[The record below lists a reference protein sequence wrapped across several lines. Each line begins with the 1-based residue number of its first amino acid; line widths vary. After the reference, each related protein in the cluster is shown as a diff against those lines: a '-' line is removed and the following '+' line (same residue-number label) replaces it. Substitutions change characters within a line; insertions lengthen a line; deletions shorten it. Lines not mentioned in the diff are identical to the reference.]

1 MATQRCGLSG
11 RIGDEADRHLRQL
24 DRRGVAVVGPLL
36 SVIEE
41 PLAQAPSWYGP
52 VPTGCVTLVAAPLA
66 RDTPSRD
73 YLRNID
79 PDDIETK
86 QREAENLK

>member
-1 MATQRCGLSG
+1 MATQRRGLSG

-36 SVIEE
+36 SAIEE
-41 PLAQAPSWYGP
+41 PLAQAPSWYG
-52 VPTGCVTLVAAPLA
+52 
-66 RDTPSRD
+66 D

-79 PDDIETK
+79 PDDIETNSGK
-86 QREAENLK
+86 PRT